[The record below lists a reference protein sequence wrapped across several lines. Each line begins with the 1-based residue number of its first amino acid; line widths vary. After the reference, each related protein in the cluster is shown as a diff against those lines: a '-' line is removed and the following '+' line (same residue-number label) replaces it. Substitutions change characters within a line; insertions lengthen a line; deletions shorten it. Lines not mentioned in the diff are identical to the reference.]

1 VPATF
6 EDPQLGAL
14 SRRRGRWRGELALDG
29 AVVPL
34 AVVGGRK
41 GPEEAALAMARHA
54 AEELESVRPALEAAL
69 VDHREPSGET
79 AEGWTVEWAS
89 VEPLDGALTLEL
101 GLAVAWDDDHT
112 LGARLR
118 SGRLVE
124 LNGSVL
130 AP

>member
-1 VPATF
+1 MPATF

-14 SRRRGRWRGELALDG
+14 SRRRGRWRGEVDLDG

-41 GPEEAALAMARHA
+41 GPEGDALAIARRSADELASARAELEAALA
-54 AEELESVRPALEAAL
+54 
-69 VDHREPSGET
+69 DHREPSGET
-79 AEGWTVEWAS
+79 AEGWTVVWAS
-89 VEPLDGALTLEL
+89 GAPRDVPRPLEF
-101 GLAVAWDDDHT
+101 GLAVAWDEEHT
-112 LGARLR
+112 VGARIR
-118 SGRLVE
+118 NGRLVE